1 MLSNPVILQKTVLM
15 HCCVLTHT
23 QCDLVWTFDYQD
35 RRQSALCQYIRVKTH
50 CDNVVRHITYF
61 INLYF
66 TTEKRKLKTDNQC
79 DDSVG

>member
-23 QCDLVWTFDYQD
+23 QSDLAWTFDHQD
-35 RRQSALCQYIRVKTH
+35 RRQSALCEYIQVKTH

-61 INLYF
+61 LNLYF
-66 TTEKRKLKTDNQC
+66 TIENEN
-79 DDSVG
+79 